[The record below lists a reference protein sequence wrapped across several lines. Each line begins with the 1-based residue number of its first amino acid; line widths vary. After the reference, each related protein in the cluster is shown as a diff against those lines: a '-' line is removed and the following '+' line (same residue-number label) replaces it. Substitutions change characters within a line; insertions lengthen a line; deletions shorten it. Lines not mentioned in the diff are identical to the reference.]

1 MRAQRLDLV
10 VEGNARAAECGTF
23 RTGQA
28 VWLNG
33 RAASFCYDVGPRTAV
48 IRYGGE
54 RGTRVVPLR
63 KLAAASPTEGPQIP
77 IETVKGR

>member
-1 MRAQRLDLV
+1 MAARLDLV
-10 VEGNARAAECGTF
+10 VESDVRDTDWGTTF

-33 RAASFCYDVGPRTAV
+33 RAASFCYEVGPRTAV

-63 KLAAASPTEGPQIP
+63 RLAAESPTEGPPQI
-77 IETVKGR
+77 R

>member
-1 MRAQRLDLV
+1 MEARLDLV
-10 VEGNARAAECGTF
+10 VESDDWGTTF

-33 RAASFCYDVGPRTAV
+33 RAASFCYEVGPRTAV

-63 KLAAASPTEGPQIP
+63 KLAAASPTEGAGDPLG
-77 IETVKGR
+77 TAA